1 MSRQVVQFN
10 ATAAP
15 VLLAAGELTDNGDG
29 TYSLAGGGGT
39 GNTVLHGSGAP
50 SGGTGSDG
58 DFYIDTTAHAIYGP
72 KASGAW
78 GSSTSLVGPTG
89 ATGAP
94 GATGATGA
102 TGPAGALSA
111 ILLYIGMAAT
121 AAYDGAAIDPWGQ
134 TLTAGSV
141 ISY

>member
-94 GATGATGA
+94 AVVAVVVFDCAFGAPPPPP
-102 TGPAGALSA
+102 PAL
-111 ILLYIGMAAT
+111 
-121 AAYDGAAIDPWGQ
+121 P
-134 TLTAGSV
+134 SV
-141 ISY
+141 PRP